1 MVGKYD
7 VGQIIKYKEGSNLR
21 FGLIISKPT
30 KTSYI
35 TASVETKSD
44 YNDIDFFFEIL
55 VDDMIAGILNEPLIA
70 KIDEIKTIKRA
81 EIVETVGLLKPQKI
95 GLILKFWG
103 KMLAK
108 TYYETIHVPMQSHFP
123 TDKIKI
129 NYGGRVFNEQE
140 ISNLV
145 DSALDFWLTAGK
157 YAQAF
162 EHKFAQFLGVKYC
175 SLVNSGSSA
184 NLLAFMTLTS
194 SKLGERK
201 INRGDEIITVAA
213 SFPTTVSPIIQYGAI
228 PIFVDI
234 TLPTYNIDCS
244 MLEKAISPKTKA
256 VMLAHTMG
264 NPFDIEKVKAFC
276 EKYNLWL
283 IEDNCDSLGAKY
295 FYKGKWHYTGTFG
308 DIATS
313 SFYPPHH
320 ITMGEGGAVYTN
332 NPELAKIINSL
343 RDWGRDCW
351 CPSGKDNTCGKRF
364 KWRLGELPYG
374 YDHKY
379 IYSHFGYNLKATDMQ
394 AAIGLAQLDKL
405 PYFIEKRNRNW
416 KLLRDGLKDMEDIFI
431 LPEATENSQPS
442 WFGFL
447 LTVRDGKRF
456 LRDKIVQ
463 YLEKHGIQT
472 RMLFAGNI
480 IKHPCFDEMRKT
492 GQGYRVAGD
501 LKWTDKTMKDTFWVG
516 VYPGITEEMIDYM
529 VKKIKESVKNK
540 K

>member
-55 VDDMIAGILNEPLIA
+55 ADDMIAGILNEPLIA

-95 GLILKFWG
+95 GLILKYWG

-194 SKLGERK
+194 SKLGGRK

-228 PIFVDI
+228 PVFVDI

-256 VMLAHTMG
+256 LMLADTMG

-276 EKYNLWL
+276 EKYNL
-283 IEDNCDSLGAKY
+283 
-295 FYKGKWHYTGTFG
+295 
-308 DIATS
+308 
-313 SFYPPHH
+313 
-320 ITMGEGGAVYTN
+320 
-332 NPELAKIINSL
+332 
-343 RDWGRDCW
+343 
-351 CPSGKDNTCGKRF
+351 
-364 KWRLGELPYG
+364 
-374 YDHKY
+374 
-379 IYSHFGYNLKATDMQ
+379 
-394 AAIGLAQLDKL
+394 
-405 PYFIEKRNRNW
+405 
-416 KLLRDGLKDMEDIFI
+416 
-431 LPEATENSQPS
+431 
-442 WFGFL
+442 
-447 LTVRDGKRF
+447 
-456 LRDKIVQ
+456 
-463 YLEKHGIQT
+463 
-472 RMLFAGNI
+472 
-480 IKHPCFDEMRKT
+480 
-492 GQGYRVAGD
+492 
-501 LKWTDKTMKDTFWVG
+501 
-516 VYPGITEEMIDYM
+516 
-529 VKKIKESVKNK
+529 
-540 K
+540 